1 MLKIN
6 NISKTFNP
14 GTVNEKQALRDLSLH
29 LDKGDFVTILGS
41 VVYRFIIAIALRLDL
56 PSECLKLISATI
68 VALAIGLPA
77 IKAAAKPAT
86 AKGGK

>member
-14 GTVNEKQALRDLSLH
+14 GTVNEKQALSNLSLH
-29 LDKGDFVTILGS
+29 LNRGDLVTILGS
-41 VVYRFIIAIALRLDL
+41 IVYRFIIAIALRLDL
-56 PSECLKLISATI
+56 PSECLKLISAVI

-77 IKAAAKPAT
+77 MKAAK
-86 AKGGK
+86 KGGN